1 MFEKHEFSP
10 LELLIPHDDTP
21 PSLNLI
27 TLGLMITHQHQFVN
41 LSQRNSL
48 RLFPACC
55 LGKGKLRREIRF
67 IIRKGILNT
76 WMHNKNCNRQAPTMY
91 ALEIVPCRSSVTSI
105 NPSQSHSPSSWIT
118 SNLILIIYKSKQTNL
133 VLAEADGEVMTP
145 HQLSH
150 IKFLA
155 FHLLKFAPI
164 GQESIEQ
171 LPTAPLEVNPI
182 HQFWPPV
189 SPDSPAF
196 YVVEIV
202 DLNFISN

>member
-1 MFEKHEFSP
+1 MYQEQ
-10 LELLIPHDDTP
+10 L
-21 PSLNLI
+21 
-27 TLGLMITHQHQFVN
+27 VN

-48 RLFPACC
+48 RLFPASC
-55 LGKGKLRREIRF
+55 LGKGKLGREISWVF
-67 IIRKGILNT
+67 RKRILNT
-76 WMHNKNCNRQAPTMY
+76 LMHNKNCNRQALTMY

-150 IKFLA
+150 INFLA
-155 FHLLKFAPI
+155 FHLIKFAPP
-164 GQESIEQ
+164 GQESIEE
-171 LPTAPLEVNPI
+171 LPSAPLEVNPI
-182 HQFWPPV
+182 HQFWPPA

-196 YVVEIV
+196 YVVESWLEFYKQLLAHI
-202 DLNFISN
+202 NAWII

>member
-1 MFEKHEFSP
+1 M
-10 LELLIPHDDTP
+10 ELLIPHDDTP

-41 LSQRNSL
+41 LSLRNLL

-55 LGKGKLRREIRF
+55 LGKGKLGREISF
-67 IIRKGILNT
+67 VLRKRILNT
-76 WMHNKNCNRQAPTMY
+76 SMHNKYCNHPALTMY
-91 ALEIVPCRSSVTSI
+91 ALEIIPRSSSVTSI

-150 IKFLA
+150 INFLA
-155 FHLLKFAPI
+155 FHLIKFAQICTNWSRIDRGFTEGSSGSELNSPI
-164 GQESIEQ
+164 
-171 LPTAPLEVNPI
+171 LATCFTRFTCFPCCRKC
-182 HQFWPPV
+182 
-189 SPDSPAF
+189 
-196 YVVEIV
+196 
-202 DLNFISN
+202 